1 MMMVMVVVVVV
12 TLMLTAVL
20 VTVVGK
26 SDSPRHW
33 VSQVRGRGIERDQEG
48 SRSENCHLLF
58 IVDYPFLVM
67 YYLSD
72 KKGAGLQ
79 IETLIHYV
87 LNSILISLC
96 HISVFCLCFCFCLI
110 FALVFVLFGFAQV
123 AGSSFRESAQVSNF
137 LKMWQK
143 HKIRHRRDCSSRSRS
158 SKFEICGSSTA
169 LQALLLQH
177 HLGLKIFT
185 LITKHRQE
193 SKSSLQ

>member
-1 MMMVMVVVVVV
+1 
-12 TLMLTAVL
+12 
-20 VTVVGK
+20 
-26 SDSPRHW
+26 
-33 VSQVRGRGIERDQEG
+33 
-48 SRSENCHLLF
+48 
-58 IVDYPFLVM
+58 M

-87 LNSILISLC
+87 LNSILLSLC

-193 SKSSLQ
+193 SKSSLQYSMLSKEPWTGLEHYDWQQVKYLAPIEMVAHDQPSERVTWLHLTKREKKHFFNSLVEVPIAN

>member
-1 MMMVMVVVVVV
+1 MMMMMVVVVVV

-87 LNSILISLC
+87 LNSILLSLC

-110 FALVFVLFGFAQV
+110 FVLFGFAQV
-123 AGSSFRESAQVSNF
+123 AGSSFRESAQVSNC
-137 LKMWQK
+137 LTMWQK
-143 HKIRHRRDCSSRSRS
+143 HKLRHSDCSSRSRS
-158 SKFEICGSSTA
+158 SKFEICGSSTP
-169 LQALLLQH
+169 LLALLLEH
-177 HLGLKIFT
+177 HLSLKIFT
-185 LITKHRQE
+185 PITKHRQE

>member
-1 MMMVMVVVVVV
+1 MMMVVMVVVV

-20 VTVVGK
+20 VAVVGK

-79 IETLIHYV
+79 IETLSLCTEYKLSV
-87 LNSILISLC
+87 SILSLFLFLSYLC
-96 HISVFCLCFCFCLI
+96 LGLCFIWLCTSCRKQLQRKC
-110 FALVFVLFGFAQV
+110 ASEQLSQNV
-123 AGSSFRESAQVSNF
+123 AETQTPPPLS
-137 LKMWQK
+137 
-143 HKIRHRRDCSSRSRS
+143 DCSSRSRS
-158 SKFEICGSSTA
+158 SKFEICGSSTP

-177 HLGLKIFT
+177 HSSLKIFT

-193 SKSSLQ
+193 GKSSLQ